1 MKVSSFWRLRADQKV
16 NATRIGKKAAFMLA
30 LIKKSRIRVFLPKTA
45 ITKYDK
51 IRRIVRR
58 YATLELHF
66 KKRNL
71 FAIANTTNS
80 TGFTLFFLQTK
91 YKIDDLYDYFR
102 LLHEYIITDCS
113 KRLEKANLLG
123 LQEFNPED
131 VQVGDI
137 VVYNAAWH
145 KEPVIHRVIKIG
157 QINGTT
163 VYEIK
168 GDNNNAPDPYY
179 VTPSQITSRV
189 VTINGQPLIIPKI
202 GYISI
207 WIRGL

>member
-1 MKVSSFWRLRADQKV
+1 MNLDLKE
-16 NATRIGKKAAFMLA
+16 
-30 LIKKSRIRVFLPKTA
+30 
-45 ITKYDK
+45 
-51 IRRIVRR
+51 IVV
-58 YATLELHF
+58 
-66 KKRNL
+66 
-71 FAIANTTNS
+71 
-80 TGFTLFFLQTK
+80 
-91 YKIDDLYDYFR
+91 
-102 LLHEYIITDCS
+102 YIILIAVVLIAAQHLNVVVSGSMEPVMYRGDIVV
-113 KRLEKANLLG
+113 LEKANLLG